1 MQNNTT
7 SEQTLDNNEDGE
19 VVGCGSEYSEGH
31 ELDDDN
37 KNVYDIIKENQFED
51 RQEFNLINQIEVQ
64 EYIGQRATL
73 KLKYAILCGTKLT
86 LYDEV
91 PPEES

>member
-19 VVGCGSEYSEGH
+19 VVGCGSDYSEGH

-37 KNVYDIIKENQFED
+37 KNVDIYWVD
-51 RQEFNLINQIEVQ
+51 AQIIE
-64 EYIGQRATL
+64 TL
-73 KLKYAILCGTKLT
+73 RPKL
-86 LYDEV
+86 
-91 PPEES
+91 